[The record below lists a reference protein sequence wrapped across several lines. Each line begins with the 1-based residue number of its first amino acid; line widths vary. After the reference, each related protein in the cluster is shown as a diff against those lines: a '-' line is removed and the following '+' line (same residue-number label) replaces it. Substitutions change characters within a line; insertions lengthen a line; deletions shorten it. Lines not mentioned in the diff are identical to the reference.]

1 MQQDDLKQNP
11 SARAA
16 GNGGVISELQVQGLL
31 RDALRQVRNLKQRL
45 EEQER
50 RHEPIAIIGASCRM
64 PGGVQSLAEL
74 WQVLLRGTD
83 AVGLT
88 PSNRWD
94 HEALYD
100 ADPSTPGK
108 AYARH
113 GAFLDDVE
121 HFDPEFFGISPLEA
135 GWMDPQQRVLLE
147 LAWEALE
154 DAGLIPASLEGSQTG
169 VFMGAMSMDFTL
181 RLMGSL
187 GRDQINAYAGTGSAS
202 SALAGR
208 LAYVLGLQGPTLSV
222 DTACSSS
229 LVSVHL
235 ACQALRQQE
244 CSLALAGGVNLLLSP
259 EPTLNLCKAQMLS
272 RTGRCRT
279 FDAEADGYVRG
290 EGAGLV
296 VLKRL
301 SSAQQDG
308 DRILGV
314 IRASGVGQDGR
325 SSGLTAP
332 NGQAQQELFRSVL
345 NRAKLQPD
353 EVGYLECH
361 GTGTPLGDPIE
372 LSSVVGVYGQ
382 GRRPQRPLAVGSL
395 KTNFGHMEGAAG
407 IGGLLKAL
415 LVVRHRLIP
424 PHLHLKQLN
433 PHIRALKADLHIPTE
448 PTPWFNSV
456 KSNAGESN
464 TGGSNSVKSNTGEV
478 PRAAVSAFGFVG
490 TSSHIILE
498 APPAT
503 APVSPSSVTTQP
515 TSSEPHGESPSP
527 ILFSLT
533 ARTPEALQ
541 ALAGRYAEWL
551 ELGHKSDVAGD
562 SPTHEE
568 TPHPLSLSVLSS
580 AIHAQRSQL
589 EHRLTLTVSE
599 MQALKTKLMQLSR
612 LPLEEF
618 TQRSALDELSTY
630 APSELVDD
638 LRGITVGR
646 VPRRAARM
654 AWLFT
659 GQGAQRMGMGQELY
673 QRQPHFRA
681 AVERCDAILR
691 QQGGPSART
700 LLLESTQAE
709 LNQTRWTQ
717 PALFV
722 FEYALA
728 SMLLQGGLKPY
739 AVAGHSV
746 GEYVAACI
754 AGVLSLE
761 DALRLIDARARL
773 MHALPAGGGMMA
785 ALCEEERLTPLLRQE
800 PTLAVAARNN
810 PREVVLS
817 GPRDALERMQQ
828 ALEAQG
834 VSVAPLRVSHAFHSP
849 LMGPMLE
856 PFRRVLEQVSFSAPK
871 LPLISNLTGQV
882 ASPEQLCQV
891 TYWLEHIL
899 APVQLVK
906 SVERLHLLGCD
917 VFVELGPK
925 PLLLQHVRR
934 HPLIEGAHGGAHEGA
949 TKREQTTSPRPL
961 LVPLLVPLLRPG
973 RTEVEALLDAL
984 GVLYV
989 RGISLNWKVWDTVS
1003 EPPRLPLPTY
1013 PFQRILCALPPP
1025 SQAEAHAPAHAH
1037 AHSEAHAHAPAH
1049 AHAYAGEATTSNTP
1063 AGQDVL
1069 SENAAPDAWT
1079 FALRWQAEPSPRS
1092 EVALDLAPAA
1102 PNLWTERSAPA
1113 LSHSSESWVVVGA
1126 RSEGV
1131 NACLQALRHH
1141 GLPVVWLETAAL
1153 ANRFTTGGGEDL
1165 SHALAQALN
1174 PAPGVKLLYFADEVQ
1189 TPAEAEQA
1197 ALCFLRLAQRWAGAE
1212 WAGAEVSPAPRLWVI
1227 TSGALAVHPGEGVP
1241 QPFGALLWGLGR
1253 SLQREFPALMGGLI
1267 DLDPQMPAEQRVQQL
1282 VRWMLSL
1289 PAGGSSRSLSGVR
1302 SSTGEQEWA
1311 LRSGQFYVPRLV
1323 RQDHHA
1329 SSQVPT
1335 VAAERLN
1342 RPLRNDGTWL
1352 ITGGLGGLGLEVA
1365 RWGASLGIQELL
1377 LIGRR
1382 SWQQLRTDAPHH
1394 EETLRVLRRQGVHV
1408 RYVRLD
1414 VTQPGALRTLLKAHT
1429 DSGGTPLRAVFHT
1442 AAVWNDQPILSLTPE
1457 GFSQVLAP
1465 KLLGA
1470 WQLHQ
1475 ETLGEDLDRF
1485 VLFSSASA
1493 LLPPP
1498 GQANYA
1504 AANCFL
1510 DALAAS
1516 RRAQGL
1522 PGESLAWG
1530 PWAEVGFASSGYG
1543 AEAQRRLEAVGIGAF
1558 SPAEGQRLLIKLV
1571 DEAPTY
1577 TLALKVDW
1585 ATLKGA
1591 DPMLAQRPLLSRL
1604 RVDAERAE
1612 AERVAQLP
1620 VEVVSP
1626 FWEQVLALPRLERP
1640 AFVVTRLQSVLGE
1653 ALRMPPARLSPSRP
1667 LMELG
1672 IDSLIALELRN
1683 RVQRV
1688 LGLEIP
1694 LMEILRGS
1702 SLAELTEG
1710 LLTRL
1715 LFTRVLAQEP
1725 SVDMAA
1731 SPIQDGEEEL
1741 EL

>member
-1 MQQDDLKQNP
+1 MQQDDLKQSLSP
-11 SARAA
+11 RAA
-16 GNGGVISELQVQGLL
+16 GNLGVKAELHVQGLL
-31 RDALRQVRNLKQRL
+31 RDALQQVRSLKQRL
-45 EEQER
+45 EEPES

-64 PGGVQSLAEL
+64 PGGVQSLSEL
-74 WQVLLRGTD
+74 WQALLHGTD
-83 AVGLT
+83 AVQLI
-88 PSNRWD
+88 PPNRWD

-100 ADPSTPGK
+100 ADPSAPGK

-113 GAFLDDVE
+113 GAFLNDVE

-135 GWMDPQQRVLLE
+135 GWMDPQQRLLLE

-154 DAGLIPASLEGSQTG
+154 DAGMVPASLDGSQTG
-169 VFMGAMSMDFTL
+169 VFVGAMSIDFTL
-181 RLMGSL
+181 RLLGTL

-244 CSLALAGGVNLLLSP
+244 CGLALAGGVNLMLSP
-259 EPTLNLCKAQMLS
+259 EPTLNLCKARMLS
-272 RTGRCRT
+272 PTGRCRT

-301 SSAQQDG
+301 SSALQAG

-314 IRASGVGQDGR
+314 IRASGINQDGH

-345 NRAKLQPD
+345 NRARLQPD

-382 GRRPQRPLAVGSL
+382 GRNPLRPLAVGSL

-424 PHLHLKQLN
+424 PQLHLKQLN

-448 PTPWFNSV
+448 PTPWFS
-456 KSNAGESN
+456 AGEI
-464 TGGSNSVKSNTGEV
+464 
-478 PRAAVSAFGFVG
+478 PRAAVSSFGFVG
-490 TSSHIILE
+490 TGGHIILE
-498 APPAT
+498 APPAA
-503 APVSPSSVTTQP
+503 APASTSHLTPQHE
-515 TSSEPHGESPSP
+515 SSEPHGEGPSP
-527 ILFSLT
+527 VLFSLT

-541 ALAGRYAEWL
+541 ALAGRYADWL
-551 ELGHKSDVAGD
+551 EHGPVAVYD
-562 SPTHEE
+562 QNPPEAEE
-568 TPHPLSLSVLSS
+568 PRPQLSLRLLAS
-580 AIHAQRSQL
+580 AIRAQRSQL

-599 MQALKTKLMQLSR
+599 TQQLQTKLKQLSR
-612 LPLEEF
+612 LPLEDF
-618 TQRSALDELSTY
+618 TGLSALDGTGTPATPEP
-630 APSELVDD
+630 AAER
-638 LRGITVGR
+638 RGITVGR

-659 GQGAQRMGMGQELY
+659 GQGAQQVGMGQELY
-673 QRQPHFRA
+673 QSQPHFRA
-681 AVERCDAILR
+681 AVERCDAILH
-691 QQGGPSART
+691 QQGAPSAHT

-709 LNQTRWTQ
+709 LNETRFTQ

-728 SMLLQGGLKPY
+728 SMLLQAGLKPY

-746 GEYVAACI
+746 GEYVAACV
-754 AGVLSLE
+754 AGVMSLE
-761 DALRLIDARARL
+761 DALRLIAARARL
-773 MHALPAGGGMMA
+773 MQALPAGGGMLA
-785 ALCEEERLTPLLRQE
+785 ALCEETILSPLLQQE
-800 PTLAVAARNN
+800 PSLAVAAFNS
-810 PREVVLS
+810 PQEVVLS
-817 GPRDALERMQQ
+817 GPRAALERLQRV
-828 ALEAQG
+828 LEAQG
-834 VSVAPLRVSHAFHSP
+834 VAVAPLRVSHAFHSP
-849 LMGPMLE
+849 LMRPMLE
-856 PFRRVLEQVSFSAPK
+856 PFRQVLETVQLSAPK
-871 LPLISNLTGQV
+871 IPLISNLTGQV
-882 ASPEQLCQV
+882 ASPEQLCRV
-891 TYWLEHIL
+891 AYWLEHVL

-934 HPLIEGAHGGAHEGA
+934 HPLIDGSRHNAARTEPH
-949 TKREQTTSPRPL
+949 TP
-961 LVPLLVPLLRPG
+961 PLLVPLLRPG
-973 RTEVEALLDAL
+973 RSEVEALLDAL
-984 GVLYV
+984 GRLYV
-989 RGISLNWKVWDTVS
+989 RGISPDWKLWETH
-1003 EPPRLPLPTY
+1003 PTLPRLPLPTY
-1013 PFQRILCALPPP
+1013 PFQRIRCPLPT
-1025 SQAEAHAPAHAH
+1025 STEAERTSSAAPAPAHVPAPV
-1037 AHSEAHAHAPAH
+1037 PAH
-1049 AHAYAGEATTSNTP
+1049 VPAPVGEAASVAGAPVSPDISPNTS
-1063 AGQDVL
+1063 AL
-1069 SENAAPDAWT
+1069 DAWT
-1079 FALRWQAEPSPRS
+1079 FALRWQVEPSPRS
-1092 EVALDLAPAA
+1092 DVALDLSPAA
-1102 PNLWTERSAPA
+1102 PSRWAERSAPA
-1113 LSHSSESWVVVGA
+1113 LTSSPEQWVVVGA

-1131 NACLQALRHH
+1131 NACLQALRQH
-1141 GLPVVWLETAAL
+1141 GLAVLWLETAAL
-1153 ANRFTTGGGEDL
+1153 ANRFATGGGEDL

-1174 PAPGVKLLYFADEVQ
+1174 PTPGVKLLYFADEVHS
-1189 TPAEAEQA
+1189 PVEAEQA
-1197 ALCFLRLAQRWAGAE
+1197 ALCFLRLAQRWAA
-1212 WAGAEVSPAPRLWVI
+1212 ANVSPAPRLWVI
-1227 TSGALAVHPGEGVP
+1227 TSGALEVRSGEGVP
-1241 QPFGALLWGLGR
+1241 QPFAALLWGLGR
-1253 SLQREFPALMGGLI
+1253 SLQREHPALLGGLI
-1267 DLDPQMPAEQRVQQL
+1267 DLDPQMPAEPRAQQL
-1282 VRWMLSL
+1282 VRRLRSQ
-1289 PAGGSSRSLSGVR
+1289 PAGLSSSGSTSSLSGTASR
-1302 SSTGEQEWA
+1302 PPAGEQEWA
-1311 LRSGQFYVPRLV
+1311 LRAGQLYVPRLV
-1323 RQDHHA
+1323 RQDHPA
-1329 SSQVPT
+1329 SSSEPQAV
-1335 VAAERLN
+1335 AERLL
-1342 RPLRNDGTWL
+1342 RPLRTDGTWL

-1365 RWGASLGIQELL
+1365 RWGASRGIQELL
-1377 LIGRR
+1377 LVGRR
-1382 SWQQLRTDAPHH
+1382 SWQHLRASSAQH
-1394 EETLRVLRRQGVHV
+1394 EETLRMLRTHGVNV

-1414 VTQPGALRTLLKAHT
+1414 VTQPGALRALLKAHS
-1429 DSGGTPLRAVFHT
+1429 DSGGAPLRAVFHT
-1442 AAVWNDQPILSLTPE
+1442 AAVWNDQPLLSLTPE

-1543 AEAQRRLEAVGIGAF
+1543 AEAQRRLETVGIGAF
-1558 SPAEGQRLLIKLV
+1558 SPLEGRRLLVSLV
-1571 DEAPTY
+1571 EAAPTY
-1577 TLALKVDW
+1577 ALALKVDW
-1585 ATLKGA
+1585 TRLRAA
-1591 DPMLAQRPLLSRL
+1591 DPALAQRPLLSLL
-1604 RVDAERAE
+1604 RVE
-1612 AERVAQLP
+1612 AEQAEVLP
-1620 VEVVSP
+1620 VEGVSP
-1626 FWEQVLALPRLERP
+1626 FWEQVLALPRLERQP
-1640 AFVVTRLQSVLGE
+1640 FVVTRLQTVLGE
-1653 ALRMPPARLSPSRP
+1653 ALRMPPARLSPTRP

-1694 LMEILRGS
+1694 LMEILRGG

-1725 SVDMAA
+1725 SLDVAA
-1731 SPIQDGEEEL
+1731 SPMLDGEEEL